1 MLRLFAS
8 VRVAA
13 GTGRVEVPGSTVGD
27 VVAALERQYDACERY
42 GSAFAAQV
50 ATCHVWLNGDPA
62 GDSDPVVDSDE
73 VAILPPVSG
82 G

>member
-1 MLRLFAS
+1 MATLRLFAS

-13 GTGRVEVPGSTVGD
+13 GTARADVAGVTVGQ
-27 VVAALERQYDACERY
+27 VVDAACERF
-42 GSAFAAQV
+42 GPEFAGLVQV
-50 ATCHVWLNGDPA
+50 CRVWRNGEPA
-62 GDSDPVVDSDE
+62 DRDDPVAEGDE

>member
-1 MLRLFAS
+1 MFAS

-13 GTGRVEVPGSTVGD
+13 GTGRSDIDGDTVGE
-27 VVAALERQYDACERY
+27 VVAGACARWGPEFAGLVQSCRVWRNGEAALD
-42 GSAFAAQV
+42 
-50 ATCHVWLNGDPA
+50 T
-62 GDSDPVVDSDE
+62 DPVGPDDE

>member
-1 MLRLFAS
+1 MATLRLFAT

-13 GTGRVEVPGSTVGD
+13 GTGRTAVDGATVGA
-27 VVAALERQYDACERY
+27 VVAGACARY
-42 GSAFAAQV
+42 GPDFAALVQ
-50 ATCHVWLNGDPA
+50 TCRVWRNGEPA
-62 GDSDPVVDSDE
+62 HDDDPVGPDDE

>member
-1 MLRLFAS
+1 MAMLRLFAS

-13 GTGRVEVPGSTVGD
+13 GTGRVEVPGSTVGG
-27 VVAALERQYDACERY
+27 VVAAACERY

-50 ATCHVWLNGDPA
+50 ATCRVWLNGDPA
-62 GDSDPVVDSDE
+62 ADSDPVVDSDE